1 MSGIYTGILA
11 VTLWNTCVPG
21 AFPLIQAAKVNY
33 TVINK
38 YWSIRR
44 TLVFIIIL
52 LYALITIDFAVNWS
66 YVHSAFIE
74 NGNSFWTVYL
84 KLNHPDRAV
93 SWEMGIPA
101 SISTI
106 LADLY
111 MVCVTLLGIHINLP
125 LLRL

>member
-1 MSGIYTGILA
+1 M
-11 VTLWNTCVPG
+11 
-21 AFPLIQAAKVNY
+21 NY

-38 YWSIRR
+38 GWSIRR
-44 TLVFIIIL
+44 TLVFVIIL
-52 LYALITIDFAVNWS
+52 LHALITINFTVNWS
-66 YVHSAFIE
+66 YVRSAFIK

-84 KLNHPDRAV
+84 KLSCPDRAV

-111 MVCVTLLGIHINLP
+111 MVCATLLGIHINLP
-125 LLRL
+125 DCRFGVAGWFGDGAGSLLFFRYFL